1 MTQAFFEDIEIKK
14 EPRHGVRK
22 KTFYQKPLY
31 WCAFILSALWIWAAV
46 DYMLGNIDWWTT
58 RYRLPPAEFIGT
70 ICGQV
75 LPLALI
81 WFVVAWVDRRNQLEE
96 ETKTLRAYMNQLMYP
111 TEEGAIYTQS
121 LTNALRSQIKEFKV
135 VFGQA
140 ADQTKIVR
148 EEMKHWIKDLA
159 IVIDHVDTKTVASM
173 KELAHH
179 VQVLAKSTEKA
190 NESTLSITQ
199 NLSDRAGVL
208 EATSDKVARIMG
220 SVSSALNENI
230 ARIDNITDG
239 LKEAALQTQEVLNTA
254 DNTSTLFNKQI
265 DRMET
270 LMNEYETQ
278 TSEYNERIFT
288 NAEKILTVL
297 KTQSALLDQ
306 EVEKTLHKMS
316 LATENVTEQ
325 SSRLAN
331 LSDETI
337 THLNE
342 VGTQLNVQT
351 DILNQVLTETDARVR
366 QLSTIEVEEQTQ
378 RLLEVSEKTESFI
391 QKLKA
396 DLQSISADQFMKDAR
411 LILEHLATFTIDI
424 VHVFTPKAEEEQWKK
439 YYAGDNAAF
448 MRYLMTVLPKDKTE
462 AFKKLYHDN
471 STLRVAVTR
480 YMSEFDA
487 LALKAKN
494 NEKKDVLLPVLIGS
508 DAGRLYMIL
517 KQILGKSKKAGV

>member
-14 EPRHGVRK
+14 EDKKIRK
-22 KTFYQKPLY
+22 KEFYEKPIY
-31 WCAFILSALWIWAAV
+31 WLAIILSSLWVWVAA
-46 DYMLGNIDWWTT
+46 DYMVGNIEWWTT

-70 ICGQV
+70 VCGQF

-140 ADQTKIVR
+140 AEQTKIVR

-179 VQVLAKSTEKA
+179 VQVLAKSTEQA
-190 NESTLSITQ
+190 NESTQSITQ
-199 NLSDRAGVL
+199 NLADRAGVL
-208 EATSDKVARIMG
+208 EVTSDKVARAMN
-220 SVSSALNENI
+220 SLSTVLNENI
-230 ARIDNITDG
+230 NQIDHVTDG
-239 LKEAALQTQEVLNTA
+239 LKDAATHTQEVLSIA
-254 DNTSTLFNKQI
+254 DNTSALFNRQI
-265 DRMET
+265 DRMEN
-270 LMNEYETQ
+270 LMGEYENQ
-278 TSEYNERIFT
+278 TSEHNERIFT

-316 LATENVTEQ
+316 IATQNVVEQ
-325 SSRLAN
+325 SNMLSS
-331 LSDETI
+331 LSDETVSHI
-337 THLNE
+337 NE

-366 QLSTIEVEEQTQ
+366 QLSTVEIEEQTK
-378 RLLEVSEKTESFI
+378 RLLDVSEKTEAFV

-396 DLQSISADQFMKDAR
+396 ELQSISADQFMKDAR
-411 LILEHLATFTIDI
+411 LILEHLSTFAIDI

-448 MRYLMTVLPKDKTE
+448 MRYLMTALPKDKTE

-480 YMSEFDA
+480 YMSEFDV

-517 KQILGKSKKAGV
+517 KQILGKSKKAGA

>member
-14 EPRHGVRK
+14 DDKIICK
-22 KTFYQKPLY
+22 KEFYQKPIY
-31 WCAFILSALWIWAAV
+31 WIAAILSALWIWAAT
-46 DYMLGNIDWWTT
+46 DYMVGIEWWAT
-58 RYRLPPAEFIGT
+58 RYRLPPAEFVGMV
-70 ICGQV
+70 CSQF

-81 WFVVAWVDRRNQLEE
+81 WFVVAWIDPRNQLEE

-121 LTNALRSQIKEFKV
+121 LTNALRAQIKEFKV

-190 NESTLSITQ
+190 NESTQSITQ
-199 NLSDRAGVL
+199 SLADRAGVL
-208 EATSDKVARIMG
+208 EVTGDKVARAMD
-220 SVSSALNENI
+220 SLSTSLNENI
-230 ARIDNITDG
+230 ANINHITDG
-239 LKEAALQTQEVLNTA
+239 LKDAADHTQEILSIA
-254 DNTSTLFNKQI
+254 DNTSALFNKQI

-270 LMNEYETQ
+270 LMGEYEVQ
-278 TSEYNERIFT
+278 TSEHNERIFT

-316 LATENVTEQ
+316 IATQNVVEQ
-325 SSRLAN
+325 SNALSN
-331 LSDETI
+331 LSDETVSHI
-337 THLNE
+337 NE

-366 QLSTIEVEEQTQ
+366 QLSTIQVEEQTQ
-378 RLLEVSEKTESFI
+378 RLLEVSEKTEAFI
-391 QKLKA
+391 QKLKT
-396 DLQSISADQFMKDAR
+396 DLQSISSDQFMKDAR
-411 LILEHLATFTIDI
+411 LILEHLATFAIDI

-462 AFKKLYHDN
+462 NFKKLYQDN

-480 YMSEFDA
+480 YMSEFDV

-517 KQILGKSKKAGV
+517 KQILGKTKKVGA

>member
-1 MTQAFFEDIEIKK
+1 MTQAFFEDIDIKRNDK
-14 EPRHGVRK
+14 SIRK
-22 KTFYQKPLY
+22 KAFYEKPIY
-31 WCAFILSALWIWAAV
+31 WIAIILSLFWIWAAT
-46 DYMLGNIDWWTT
+46 DYMVGVEWWST
-58 RYRLPPAEFIGT
+58 RYRLPPAEFVGMVCSQI
-70 ICGQV
+70 

-190 NESTLSITQ
+190 NESTQSITQ
-199 NLSDRAGVL
+199 SLADRAGVL
-208 EATSDKVARIMG
+208 EATSDKVARSM
-220 SVSSALNENI
+220 SSLSNSLNENI
-230 ARIDNITDG
+230 SNINHITDG
-239 LKEAALQTQEVLNTA
+239 LKDAANHTQEVLNIA
-254 DNTSTLFNKQI
+254 DNASTLFNNQI

-270 LMNEYETQ
+270 LMGEYEAQ
-278 TSEYNERIFT
+278 TSEHNERIFM

-297 KTQSALLDQ
+297 KTQSSLLDQ

-316 LATENVTEQ
+316 IATQNVVEQ
-325 SSRLAN
+325 SNLLSN
-331 LSDETI
+331 LSDETVSHI
-337 THLNE
+337 NE

-366 QLSTIEVEEQTQ
+366 QLSTVEVEEQTKK
-378 RLLEVSEKTESFI
+378 LLEVSEKTEAYI
-391 QKLKA
+391 QKLKT
-396 DLQSISADQFMKDAR
+396 DLQSISTDQFMKDAR
-411 LILEHLATFTIDI
+411 LILEHLSTFAIDI

-448 MRYLMTVLPKDKTE
+448 MRYLMSVLPKDKTD
-462 AFKKLYHDN
+462 AFKKLYQDN

-480 YMSEFDA
+480 YLSEFDA

>member
-1 MTQAFFEDIEIKK
+1 MTHAFFEDIEIKK
-14 EPRHGVRK
+14 DEEIVQK
-22 KTFYQKPLY
+22 KSFYQKPIY
-31 WCAFILSALWIWAAV
+31 WGAILLSILWIWAAA
-46 DYMLGNIDWWTT
+46 DYMLGVEWWAT
-58 RYRLPPAEFIGT
+58 RYRLPPAEFVGMV
-70 ICGQV
+70 CSQV

-96 ETKTLRAYMNQLMYP
+96 ETKILRAYMNQLMYP
-111 TEEGAIYTQS
+111 TEEGAVYTQS

-140 ADQTKIVR
+140 AEQTKVVR

-190 NESTLSITQ
+190 NESTQSITQ
-199 NLSDRAGVL
+199 NLADRASVL
-208 EATSDKVARIMG
+208 EATSDKVARVMG
-220 SVSSALNENI
+220 SAFAVLNENI
-230 ARIDNITDG
+230 AHIDGATEG
-239 LKEAALQTQEVLNTA
+239 LKDAATRTGEVLKIA
-254 DNTSTLFNKQI
+254 DETSVLFNQQMDK
-265 DRMET
+265 MEA
-270 LMNEYETQ
+270 LMGEYETQ
-278 TSEYNERIFT
+278 TAEHNERIFA

-316 LATENVTEQ
+316 LATDGVAEQ
-325 SSRLAN
+325 SGKLVS
-331 LSDETI
+331 LSDT
-337 THLNE
+337 TVAHLNE

-351 DILNQVLTETDARVR
+351 DMLNQVLTETDARVR
-366 QLSTIEVEEQTQ
+366 QLSTVGIEEQTK
-378 RLLEVSEKTESFI
+378 RLLEVSEKTENFI
-391 QKLKA
+391 QKLKL

-411 LILEHLATFTIDI
+411 LILEHLATFAIDI

-448 MRYLMTVLPKDKTE
+448 MRYLMTALPKDKAE
-462 AFKKLYHDN
+462 SFKKLYHDN

-517 KQILGKSKKAGV
+517 KQILGKSKKGGS

>member
-1 MTQAFFEDIEIKK
+1 MTHAFFEDIDEKK
-14 EPRHGVRK
+14 ENIGSGK
-22 KTFYQKPLY
+22 KAFYQKPIY
-31 WCAFILSALWIWAAV
+31 WIATILSLLWIWAAV
-46 DYMLGNIDWWTT
+46 DYMIGVEWWAT
-58 RYRLPPAEFIGT
+58 RYRLPPAEFVGMV
-70 ICGQV
+70 CGQA

-111 TEEGAIYTQS
+111 TEEGAVYTQS

-148 EEMKHWIKDLA
+148 EEMKRWIKDLA

-190 NESTLSITQ
+190 NESTMSITQ
-199 NLSDRAGVL
+199 SLSDRAGVL

-220 SVSSALNENI
+220 SVSGVLNENI
-230 ARIDNITDG
+230 AHVDQATESLRQTAEHTGEI
-239 LKEAALQTQEVLNTA
+239 LKIA
-254 DNTSTLFNKQI
+254 DNTSAQFNRQM
-265 DRMET
+265 DRMEA
-270 LMNEYETQ
+270 LMNEYQNQ
-278 TSEYNERIFT
+278 TNEHNERIFM

-297 KTQSALLDQ
+297 KTQGALLDQ

-316 LATENVTEQ
+316 QAGDKVIEQ
-325 SSRLAN
+325 SAHLTN
-331 LSDETI
+331 VSDTAVA
-337 THLNE
+337 HLNE

-366 QLSTIEVEEQTQ
+366 QLSSSGVEEQTR
-378 RLLEVSEKTESFI
+378 RLLEVSEKTDNFI
-391 QKLKA
+391 KKLNA
-396 DLQSISADQFMKDAR
+396 DLQSTSCDQFMKDAR
-411 LILEHLATFTIDI
+411 LILEHLSTFAIDI

-448 MRYLMTVLPKDKTE
+448 MRYLMSAIPKDKVE
-462 AFKKLYHDN
+462 AFKKLYRDN
-471 STLRVAVTR
+471 STLRIAVTR

-487 LALKAKN
+487 LTIKAKN

-517 KQILGKSKKAGV
+517 KQTLASSKKGGV

>member
-1 MTQAFFEDIEIKK
+1 MTQAFFEDIDIKK
-14 EPRHGVRK
+14 EDKSIRK
-22 KTFYQKPLY
+22 KAFYEKPMY
-31 WCAFILSALWIWAAV
+31 WIALILSLLWIWAAV
-46 DYMLGNIDWWTT
+46 DYMVGVEWWAT
-58 RYRLPPAEFIGT
+58 RYRLPPAEFVGMV
-70 ICGQV
+70 CSQF

-81 WFVVAWVDRRNQLEE
+81 WFVIAWIDRRNQLEE

-111 TEEGAIYTQS
+111 TEEGAVYTQS

-179 VQVLAKSTEKA
+179 VQILAKSTEQA
-190 NESTLSITQ
+190 NESTQSITQ
-199 NLSDRAGVL
+199 NLADRAGVL
-208 EATSDKVARIMG
+208 EATSDKVARAMNTL
-220 SVSSALNENI
+220 STALNENI
-230 ARIDNITDG
+230 DQIDHATDD
-239 LKEAALQTQEVLNTA
+239 LKAAATHTQEVLNIA
-254 DNTSTLFNKQI
+254 DNTSALFNKQI
-265 DRMET
+265 DRMEN
-270 LMNEYETQ
+270 LMGEYENQ
-278 TSEYNERIFT
+278 TSEHNERIFT

-316 LATENVTEQ
+316 IATQNVVEQ
-325 SSRLAN
+325 SNMLSN

-337 THLNE
+337 SHINE

-366 QLSTIEVEEQTQ
+366 QLSTVEVEEQTK
-378 RLLEVSEKTESFI
+378 RLLEVSEKTEAFI

-411 LILEHLATFTIDI
+411 LILEHLSTFAIDI

-448 MRYLMTVLPKDKTE
+448 MRYLMTALPKEKAE
-462 AFKKLYHDN
+462 AFKQQYHDN